1 MADFM
6 IRFFICNVLI
16 IGIIGILLIA
26 KRIFKNSLSSRMQYH
41 LWFLLLGLL
50 AVPFMP
56 FRFIGLPQIFAWLS
70 SLSSS
75 FSSNSGTNIAETAEA
90 IMTENAN
97 WMNDFT
103 LSVNSDTPS
112 IAGYLLSGI
121 WLVGIF
127 AMIILII
134 RSLLRLRTMEKYA
147 LPLQNPEVRRLYHH
161 CLAEMKIHRDIP
173 IYSTAFLKSPII
185 VGFLKPCIYLP
196 IHLISDYNESDIRYI
211 LLHELQ
217 HYKHKDAYASF
228 LMNLAG
234 VAYWFNPL
242 VWYALREM
250 RNDREIACDTS
261 VLKML
266 KEDAYADY
274 GNTLINFAEKVS
286 LTPFPF
292 AAGLGGN
299 MKQMKR
305 RIINIA
311 SYEKP
316 TLMKRFKGMTAFLL
330 TAVLLLGFAPF
341 LSTYAAEVSHY
352 QWKTSSENI
361 SYVDLSA
368 YFGEYEGSF
377 VLYDSGYDSWSIH
390 DIDHATLRVAPDSTY
405 KIYDALFGLEE
416 GIITPEDSFIAWN
429 GESYPFEAWNA
440 DQTLQSAMNS
450 SVNWYFQS
458 VDEQLGTADLYHYIR
473 KIGYGN
479 ENVSGDLST
488 YWMEASLKISPIE
501 QVELLIELLNS
512 GFGFAPENVK
522 TVKDAICLSS
532 SDAGTFY
539 GKTGTGRVDG
549 QDINGWFVGFAET
562 ADNTYFFATNIK
574 SDSGAAGSN
583 AAEITMSIL
592 SDMNIWIK

>member
-16 IGIIGILLIA
+16 SGIIGILLIA

-121 WLVGIF
+121 WIVGIF

-134 RSLLRLRTMEKYA
+134 RSLLRLRTMEKSA
-147 LPLQNPEVRRLYHH
+147 LPLQNPEVRGLYHH

-217 HYKHKDAYASF
+217 HYKHKDAFASF

-250 RNDREIACDTS
+250 RNDR
-261 VLKML
+261 
-266 KEDAYADY
+266 
-274 GNTLINFAEKVS
+274 
-286 LTPFPF
+286 
-292 AAGLGGN
+292 
-299 MKQMKR
+299 
-305 RIINIA
+305 
-311 SYEKP
+311 
-316 TLMKRFKGMTAFLL
+316 
-330 TAVLLLGFAPF
+330 
-341 LSTYAAEVSHY
+341 
-352 QWKTSSENI
+352 
-361 SYVDLSA
+361 
-368 YFGEYEGSF
+368 
-377 VLYDSGYDSWSIH
+377 
-390 DIDHATLRVAPDSTY
+390 
-405 KIYDALFGLEE
+405 
-416 GIITPEDSFIAWN
+416 
-429 GESYPFEAWNA
+429 
-440 DQTLQSAMNS
+440 
-450 SVNWYFQS
+450 
-458 VDEQLGTADLYHYIR
+458 
-473 KIGYGN
+473 
-479 ENVSGDLST
+479 
-488 YWMEASLKISPIE
+488 
-501 QVELLIELLNS
+501 
-512 GFGFAPENVK
+512 
-522 TVKDAICLSS
+522 
-532 SDAGTFY
+532 
-539 GKTGTGRVDG
+539 
-549 QDINGWFVGFAET
+549 
-562 ADNTYFFATNIK
+562 
-574 SDSGAAGSN
+574 
-583 AAEITMSIL
+583 
-592 SDMNIWIK
+592 

>member
-1 MADFM
+1 
-6 IRFFICNVLI
+6 
-16 IGIIGILLIA
+16 
-26 KRIFKNSLSSRMQYH
+26 
-41 LWFLLLGLL
+41 
-50 AVPFMP
+50 
-56 FRFIGLPQIFAWLS
+56 
-70 SLSSS
+70 
-75 FSSNSGTNIAETAEA
+75 
-90 IMTENAN
+90 MTENAN

-134 RSLLRLRTMEKYA
+134 RSLLRLRTMEKSA
-147 LPLQNPEVRRLYHH
+147 LPLQNPEVRGLYHH

-217 HYKHKDAYASF
+217 HYKHKDAFASF

-292 AAGLGGN
+292 VAGLGGN

-311 SYEKP
+311 S
-316 TLMKRFKGMTAFLL
+316 MKSRHL
-330 TAVLLLGFAPF
+330 
-341 LSTYAAEVSHY
+341 
-352 QWKTSSENI
+352 
-361 SYVDLSA
+361 
-368 YFGEYEGSF
+368 
-377 VLYDSGYDSWSIH
+377 
-390 DIDHATLRVAPDSTY
+390 
-405 KIYDALFGLEE
+405 
-416 GIITPEDSFIAWN
+416 
-429 GESYPFEAWNA
+429 
-440 DQTLQSAMNS
+440 
-450 SVNWYFQS
+450 
-458 VDEQLGTADLYHYIR
+458 
-473 KIGYGN
+473 
-479 ENVSGDLST
+479 
-488 YWMEASLKISPIE
+488 
-501 QVELLIELLNS
+501 
-512 GFGFAPENVK
+512 
-522 TVKDAICLSS
+522 
-532 SDAGTFY
+532 
-539 GKTGTGRVDG
+539 
-549 QDINGWFVGFAET
+549 
-562 ADNTYFFATNIK
+562 
-574 SDSGAAGSN
+574 
-583 AAEITMSIL
+583 
-592 SDMNIWIK
+592 